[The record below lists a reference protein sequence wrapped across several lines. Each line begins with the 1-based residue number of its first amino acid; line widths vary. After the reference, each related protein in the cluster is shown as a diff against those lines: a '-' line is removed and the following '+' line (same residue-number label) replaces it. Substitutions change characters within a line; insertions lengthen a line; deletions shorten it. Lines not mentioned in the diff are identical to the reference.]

1 MKNDVIREFKVE
13 KVFYDE
19 LSPAEK
25 KILPILIKVCR
36 IVASI
41 YKKQEY
47 NHEKY
52 PGASL
57 YPYNLSDREIKLA
70 TKKNPAILSSFTV
83 VEMFQH
89 QLKVTPYHIKYQS
102 ELQRISKLL
111 ERASTISK
119 NKEFARYLMVAH
131 QALLSGDYK
140 AMDLAWLATNDSTL
154 QFLIGPYERN
164 LDTRFHL
171 KMAYIAVVGIKD
183 RVYTKKAERV
193 RDVLLTTIGD
203 VPKRQPSPTKVKI
216 STIHNIVYSG
226 FFAHALTSIKHI
238 PQDDQTIKE
247 GGSTLLGFLSTM
259 DFKFDNLLYPIFNR
273 IFETRFKK
281 SYTQDLLRHANYY
294 LMLVYGFSRQLH
306 RYEKLNERLREL
318 SPVIN
323 EINSMVSGIQSCKH
337 LIMKGVIDQKELEAM
352 IIMHICWG
360 FAEWV
365 FVKKSNIRNNYL
377 RGEALA
383 LNFYFQNEGLRE
395 LNGISWPN
403 FSKIF
408 FIIENLS
415 TILVRLLVEGSYA
428 DADRFIR
435 KNLSYEIF
443 KNFDAKL
450 SKLSSKFNI

>member
-1 MKNDVIREFKVE
+1 MKMKNNAILEFKVE
-13 KVFYDE
+13 KAIFNE
-19 LSPAEK
+19 LSFDEK
-25 KILPILIKVCR
+25 KILPILIKVCH

-57 YPYNLSDREIKLA
+57 YPYNVSDKEIQA
-70 TKKNPAILSSFTV
+70 AAKKNPAIFSPFAV
-83 VEMFQH
+83 VEMNRH
-89 QLKVTPYHIKYQS
+89 ELKVTPYHTKYAS
-102 ELQRISKLL
+102 ELQKISNLL
-111 ERASTISK
+111 LKASAISQ
-119 NKEFARYLMVAH
+119 NKEFARYLKMAGQV
-131 QALLSGDYK
+131 LLSGNYK
-140 AMDLAWLATNDSTL
+140 AMDLAWLTIKDSTL

-171 KMAYIAVVGIKD
+171 KMAYVAVVGIKD

-203 VPKRQPSPTKVKI
+203 VPKRQPSATKVKI
-216 STIHNIVYSG
+216 STIRNIAYSG
-226 FFAHALTSIKHI
+226 FFAQAHSSIKHI

-247 GGSTLLGFLSTM
+247 AGSVLLGFLSTM
-259 DFKFDNLLYPIFNR
+259 DFKFDNLLYPIFNE

-281 SYTQDLLRHANYY
+281 SYTQDLLRRANYY

-306 RYEKLNERLREL
+306 RYENLKERLREL

-337 LIMKGVIDQKELEAM
+337 LIMKGVINQKELEAM

-365 FVKKSNIRNNYL
+365 FAKKSNIRNNYL

-383 LNFYFQNEGLRE
+383 LNFYFQNAGLRE

-415 TILVRLLVEGSYA
+415 TILIRLLVEGSYA
-428 DADRFIR
+428 DADRFIK

-443 KNFDAKL
+443 KNFDSKL
-450 SKLSSKFNI
+450 SKIGFHI